1 MKRIV
6 TLFAALVLCGGIYA
20 QDLSFG
26 LRLGPNFS
34 QIDGDEAS
42 GYNKIGYHIG
52 IFTSY
57 PFSSISS
64 ANLELSYTSKGA
76 RNTSIQQVTFLD
88 YVEISL
94 LYGIKLT
101 EKIEIL
107 AGVQPSVLVNSSVTE
122 GGMDMGD
129 VFDYKKM
136 DIPIAIGLRLYLNP
150 HIAFEGRL
158 SYSLPS
164 INRIGAAEGLL
175 GNYGQFN
182 NVLSGSLIYKL

>member
-6 TLFAALVLCGGIYA
+6 TLFAALVLCGGMYA
-20 QDLSFG
+20 QDFSFG

-76 RNTSIQQVTFLD
+76 RNTSIQQVAVLD

-101 EKIEIL
+101 EKVEIL
-107 AGVQPSVLVNSSVTE
+107 VGVQPSVLVNSSVTE

-129 VFDYKKM
+129 VFNYKKM
-136 DIPIAIGLRLYLNP
+136 DIPVAVGLRLYLNP

>member
-1 MKRIV
+1 M
-6 TLFAALVLCGGIYA
+6 
-20 QDLSFG
+20 
-26 LRLGPNFS
+26 
-34 QIDGDEAS
+34 
-42 GYNKIGYHIG
+42 
-52 IFTSY
+52 
-57 PFSSISS
+57 
-64 ANLELSYTSKGA
+64 
-76 RNTSIQQVTFLD
+76 
-88 YVEISL
+88 EISL

-129 VFDYKKM
+129 VFNYKKM
-136 DIPIAIGLRLYLNP
+136 DIPVAVGLRLYLNP

-164 INRIGAAEGLL
+164 INKIGAAEGLL

>member
-6 TLFAALVLCGGIYA
+6 TLFAALVLCGGMYA
-20 QDLSFG
+20 QDFSFG

-76 RNTSIQQVTFLD
+76 RNTSIQQVAVLD

-101 EKIEIL
+101 EKVEIL
-107 AGVQPSVLVNSSVTE
+107 AGVLPSVLVNSSVTE

-129 VFDYKKM
+129 VFNYKKM
-136 DIPIAIGLRLYLNP
+136 DIPVAVGLRLYLNP

-164 INRIGAAEGLL
+164 INKIGTAEGLL

>member
-6 TLFAALVLCGGIYA
+6 TLFAALVLCGGMYA
-20 QDLSFG
+20 QDFSFG

-76 RNTSIQQVTFLD
+76 RNTSIQQVAVLD

-101 EKIEIL
+101 EKVEIL
-107 AGVQPSVLVNSSVTE
+107 VGVQPSVLVNSSVTE

-129 VFDYKKM
+129 VFNYKKM
-136 DIPIAIGLRLYLNP
+136 DIPVAVGLRLYLNP

-164 INRIGAAEGLL
+164 INKIGAAEGLL